1 VDKEH
6 HGMGF
11 GVLATVNGV
20 GDFIS
25 SLVVGVLW
33 TTAGTQVAFTYSTVL
48 FAAGA
53 LAVWRLRNA

>member
-20 GDFIS
+20 GDFLS
-25 SLVVGVLW
+25 SIVVGVLW
-33 TTAGTQVAFTYSTVL
+33 TTCSPAVAFGYSTVL

-53 LAVWRLRNA
+53 VLLWRLR